1 MDICKRFNNDGG
13 LYILKDR
20 MGLKAESIQILL
32 DIINRIDC
40 KRMLDQFTIINSR
53 EEETRD
59 ARWDM
64 GRVSNYKD
72 GLGKFDQYLDKAIN
86 IAASAELK

>member
-1 MDICKRFNNDGG
+1 M
-13 LYILKDR
+13 KDR